1 MKKSATNQY
10 DTTNKYETPDAIRHD
25 AQTLV
30 DDARALWAATA
41 EIADDKVS
49 QARSRLA
56 EALEKSERVCDDIR
70 TRVVEG
76 AKAADRAVHEHPY
89 PTMGVIFG
97 VGALVGFL
105 LSRR

>member
-1 MKKSATNQY
+1 MKKQHATNR
-10 DTTNKYETPDAIRHD
+10 YETPEAIRHD

-41 EIADDKVS
+41 EIADDKVT

-56 EALEKSERVCDDIR
+56 DALEKSEEMCNDVRAR
-70 TRVVEG
+70 FTQTAR
-76 AKAADRAVHEHPY
+76 AADRAVHEHPY
-89 PTMGVIFG
+89 PAMGVIFG

-105 LSRR
+105 LSRRT